1 MKKIIA
7 LLLAF
12 CLTIGIFA
20 GCSTQDEGKETTAK
34 VETTAPVQ
42 TEPQVEAIAS
52 APKYVFLFI
61 GEEFGMV
68 DSASASYR
76 STAKIP
82 TTCACGWDRFFMVPL
97 PVPG

>member
-12 CLTIGIFA
+12 CLTLGIFA
-20 GCSTQDEGKETTAK
+20 GCGTTNEGPETTAK
-34 VETTAPVQ
+34 AETTAPV
-42 TEPQVEAIAS
+42 
-52 APKYVFLFI
+52 PKYVFLFI